1 MNYLDK
7 AKDYAVQWSVD
18 RKGEHEFVFDQ
29 IGLEYFLD
37 SLNIDF
43 LAEPPKKEWI
53 GLTDEEIFGI
63 FGTYLGDP
71 DYNHNKLL
79 IDARRIEAKLKEKN
93 GH

>member
-1 MNYLDK
+1 MGRRNDGSEGKRMNYLDK

-43 LAEPPKKEWI
+43 LAEPTKK
-53 GLTDEEIFGI
+53 DES
-63 FGTYLGDP
+63 
-71 DYNHNKLL
+71 
-79 IDARRIEAKLKEKN
+79 N

>member
-29 IGLEYFLD
+29 VGLEYFLD

-43 LAEPPKKEWI
+43 LAESPKKEWVN
-53 GLTDEEIFGI
+53 LTAKEM
-63 FGTYLGDP
+63 YS
-71 DYNHNKLL
+71 LL
-79 IDARRIEAKLKEKN
+79 PINNDILEKRVAEFAIAIEAKLKEKN
-93 GH
+93 T